1 MKILVP
7 IDFSDHS
14 LKSFEVANHFA
25 GIMGGTVTPFYAHV
39 PITDLDEP
47 YTLGMGA
54 HTLQDFEK
62 LEKTFIQRVNE
73 EAREIVDKDRLLRS
87 EERRVGKEAESRWM
101 SGKWKRR

>member
-73 EAREIVDKDRLLRS
+73 EAREIVDKDRLLPAVVTLGNEIGRAS
-87 EERRVGKEAESRWM
+87 CRERGS
-101 SGKWKRR
+101 